1 MKNKVITYIALAGL
15 FNYTA
20 IFGMLQQP
28 RPTLPINFSTEGR
41 SNHRQARNGKLK
53 IDGDKCTVKFLEP
66 CLPGRKT
73 SEKTITL
80 PLDPMQREFIKIQMN
95 NFSLFH
101 INGGFRNE
109 YGIYSIKIVQ
119 VVEENKSCQLQ

>member
-20 IFGMLQQP
+20 IFGMLQP
-28 RPTLPINFSTEGR
+28 KPTLPINFSTESR

-53 IDGDKCTVKFLEP
+53 IDGDEYTIKFLEP
-66 CLPGRKT
+66 CLPGRKAP
-73 SEKTITL
+73 EKTITL
-80 PLDPMQREFIKIQMN
+80 PLDPMQREFIKTQTDK
-95 NFSLFH
+95 FSLFH
-101 INGGFRNE
+101 INGGFKNE

-119 VVEENKSCQLQ
+119 VIEENKSCQLQ